1 MVITWSQVWEILVLT
16 GLLYISNKFT
26 RPLGAYL
33 HLLMTMM
40 LRLPLIGR
48 LFSYIWQHPFYLNA
62 IAKPLAW
69 IISSSGILA
78 GILIHNFF
86 WGQLNNSIEYWVVL
100 LFAIFRLL
108 EAING
113 LITLDAEYYYV
124 DQLLKSTQMPSMPK
138 YLLRQIGSQKEE
150 FFVRLTR
157 ATFVDQA
164 VVEFFNIIIT
174 IGVSYYSLS
183 LLNLIEIQSGK
194 LQPNIWEAILISF
207 SLPGITDGI
216 DIPFTGIVWQ
226 IIRPI
231 STFIT
236 FFWLAMFI
244 TLTSSTLDDAAKRA
258 KEIAKELQQKWLE
271 EVFKDIDEEFDDYIQ
286 IVRALVNPPGGIDS
300 GHESITIYNY
310 GKTAVTMHGW
320 KIEDGDNNKYLIPNT
335 TILPS
340 HEFVISIPPETIYL
354 RNNGGEIKILDPNEN
369 IIHKAVYTASEI
381 NDLGIVQWK
390 NDIDK

>member
-1 MVITWSQVWEILVLT
+1 MAINWSQVWEIFVLT

-26 RPLGAYL
+26 RPLGASL
-33 HLLMTMM
+33 HFLMSMI
-40 LRLPLIGR
+40 LRIPLIGR

-69 IISSSGILA
+69 VISSSGILA

-86 WGQLNNSIEYWVVL
+86 WGELNNSVEYWVVL

-124 DQLLKSTQMPSMPK
+124 DQLLKSKLMPSMPK
-138 YLLRQIGSQKEE
+138 YLLRQIGSQKED
-150 FFVRLTR
+150 FFIRLAR
-157 ATFVDQA
+157 STFVDQA

-174 IGVSYYSLS
+174 IGVLYYSLS
-183 LLNLIEIQSGK
+183 LLNLIEIQLGK
-194 LQPNIWEAILISF
+194 LQPSIWEAILISF

-216 DIPFTGIVWQ
+216 DIPFTGTVWQ

-244 TLTSSTLDDAAKRA
+244 TLTSSTLDDAAKQA
-258 KEIAKELQQKWLE
+258 KEFAKELHQKWLE
-271 EVFKDIDEEFDDYIQ
+271 EVFKEIDEENDDYIQ
-286 IVRALVNPPGGIDS
+286 IIRASVNPKNDIDS
-300 GHESITIYNY
+300 GHESITLHNF
-310 GKTAVTMHGW
+310 GKAAVTMHGW
-320 KIEDGDNNKYLIPNT
+320 KIEDSDNNKYSIPNA

-340 HEFVISIPPETIYL
+340 HEFLISIPPKTIYL

-369 IIHKAVYTASEI
+369 VIHKVNYTSSEI
-381 NDLGIVQWK
+381 NDSGIVEWE
-390 NDIDK
+390 NADK